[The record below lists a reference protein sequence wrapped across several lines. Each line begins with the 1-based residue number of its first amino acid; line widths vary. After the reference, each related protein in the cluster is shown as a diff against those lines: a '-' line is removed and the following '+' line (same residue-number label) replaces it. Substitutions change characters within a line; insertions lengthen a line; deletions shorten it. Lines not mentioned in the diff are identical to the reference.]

1 MGIVFVW
8 LQMSDIT
15 PDLLASALS
24 CQNGRETSNG
34 LGFDLLLHSL
44 LPEEI
49 LQ

>member
-1 MGIVFVW
+1 MSIVFVW
-8 LQMSDIT
+8 LQMSEIT
-15 PDLLASALS
+15 HNSLASALS

-44 LPEEI
+44 LPQEI